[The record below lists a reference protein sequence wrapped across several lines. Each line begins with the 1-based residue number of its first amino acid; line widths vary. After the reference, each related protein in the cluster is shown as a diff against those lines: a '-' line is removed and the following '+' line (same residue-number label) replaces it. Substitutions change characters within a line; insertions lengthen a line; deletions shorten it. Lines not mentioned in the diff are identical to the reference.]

1 MIEIRFEARGVSSDA
16 RLLNSRAFR
25 AREHECVLMALSAPS
40 GEARRG
46 EGGGLQVPRAHTTR
60 KTATPPPPRIRTVIQ
75 VALQLV
81 DDRGLALEVELGRE
95 SARPAA
101 ALQVLDQVVDG
112 PHRLAVHLPRRERL
126 PVDAAGHHCEG

>member
-1 MIEIRFEARGVSSDA
+1 MIEIRSDA
-16 RLLNSRAFR
+16 RLHSSRAFR

-40 GEARRG
+40 GEAAARRG
-46 EGGGLQVPRAHTTR
+46 KGGGLQVPRAHTTR